1 MIGTIN
7 LTEQLSD
14 CEVGVAKEITI
25 LVTPTQN
32 DPGAFAADVEQL
44 VDYEHEEAEAT
55 GEYEREEMPMKGG
68 KSRAPAVA
76 IVIGTGKRK

>member
-44 VDYEHEEAEAT
+44 VDYEHEYDGTNGANG
-55 GEYEREEMPMKGG
+55 GEEYPVKGG